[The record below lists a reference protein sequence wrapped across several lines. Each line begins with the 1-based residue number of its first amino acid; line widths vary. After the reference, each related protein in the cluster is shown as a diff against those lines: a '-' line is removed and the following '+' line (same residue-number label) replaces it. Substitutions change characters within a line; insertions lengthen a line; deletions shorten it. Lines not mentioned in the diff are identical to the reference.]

1 MTDEL
6 LYLGGNMPNVRDD
19 AELYVF
25 ITYQE
30 TVVAVTIVRY
40 GNRLYSKGTNVKR
53 FVVGDCHLLLGSH
66 LFVEKGVVEHAFVDG
81 AGGVDGDVKFVREVT
96 HRLGVVRVIVSDKD
110 ALDVS
115 E

>member
-1 MTDEL
+1 
-6 LYLGGNMPNVRDD
+6 LYLWSDVSYVSDD
-19 AELYVF
+19 AELYVL
-25 ITYQE
+25 ITYQK

-40 GNRLYSKGTNVKR
+40 GNSLYSKGTNVKR
-53 FVVGDCHLLLGSH
+53 FVVGDCHLLLGAH
-66 LFVEKGVVEHAFVDG
+66 LFVEKGVVEHAFMDG

-96 HRLGVVRVIVSDKD
+96 HRLGVVRVIVRDKD